1 MDDLLKEI
9 AQSPAVIKE
18 VYGDLAKPG
27 VQQVGKALST
37 IIGLGNTMLW
47 PLALMNEKAKIALE
61 SNLERYRNKLKDTLP
76 DEVCEVP
83 PEIGVPIAEKLSYV
97 TNEELSE
104 MYTELL
110 ANASQINKANV
121 AHPSF
126 VNVINNI
133 SPDEAILIK
142 SIRGMPGIPFI
153 EVRLKHRTKN
163 EWTTINGM
171 MPGLSCLAELRY
183 PDNIHAYIS
192 NLEGLGVLQIRQDI
206 FMVGENIYEPLEDTG
221 NQLYSKIAESM
232 PERQL
237 NFVRGKL
244 EITPFARLLITACFS
259 NEQA

>member
-142 SIRGMPGIPFI
+142 SIKGNAGHPIYRGTPKTQDQERMDHHQRDDARF
-153 EVRLKHRTKN
+153 EL
-163 EWTTINGM
+163 
-171 MPGLSCLAELRY
+171 LSGAPLPRQHPCIY
-183 PDNIHAYIS
+183 KQ
-192 NLEGLGVLQIRQDI
+192 LGRFGGSADQ
-206 FMVGENIYEPLEDTG
+206 TG
-221 NQLYSKIAESM
+221 YFYG
-232 PERQL
+232 R
-237 NFVRGKL
+237 
-244 EITPFARLLITACFS
+244 
-259 NEQA
+259 